1 MGSRYG
7 GYTLTVK
14 ELIKVLE
21 TLDQNRLIVIDKYD
35 TEYDYVSRSTIAGFR
50 KEDGVYI
57 LQNNHLSTKGVYDS
71 IYDAEYVDKDGNITY
86 Y

>member
-1 MGSRYG
+1 MGSWYG

-14 ELIKVLE
+14 ELIKELE
-21 TLDQNRLIVIDKYD
+21 TLDQNRLIVIDEYD
-35 TEYDYVSRSTIAGFR
+35 SEYDYVSRSTIAGFR

-57 LQNNHLSTKGVYDS
+57 LQENHLSTKGVYDS
-71 IYDAEYVDKDGNITY
+71 IYDAEFVDKDGNITY